1 MNIHNAGIV
10 KMIPALFGN
19 FYKLKAAYRP
29 NFYTRKNEKTCCRPR
44 IAV

>member
-1 MNIHNAGIV
+1 MNIHSAGIV

-29 NFYTRKNEKTCCRPR
+29 NFYTRKNEKTCCGPR